1 MKIKRYIASNQQEAL
16 IKVKMDLGSEAV
28 ILSTRKIRQKGIKW
42 LFGKPMVEVVAA
54 VEEKQEVPAM
64 PFALQPKQKLSQ
76 QVQQSDIEKRLSGME
91 EMIKKLCQQ
100 VEKKYTHENTQE
112 ADGQEQKTAIK
123 VFYENLLNND
133 VEEEFAK
140 KAVDIVESKIGSS
153 TGFNECISILTNLIS
168 TTFGKSKPIKLRE
181 DGQPTVVAFVGPTG
195 VGKTTTLAKIA
206 ADFTLNAR
214 KKVGLITADTYRI
227 AAVEQLKTY
236 ADILGIPVCV
246 VYSPEDV
253 SHALEELK
261 DKDLILIDTAGRS
274 HKNKEQIDELKNFL
288 DAFKPDEVYLVL
300 SAASSYKS
308 CCEIIDVYNFINDY
322 KLIFTKTD
330 EAASLGVILNVKLK
344 SKKTLAYI
352 TMGQNVP
359 DDIEMFN
366 PDKIAKMLIGRLA

>member
-16 IKVKMDLGSEAV
+16 IKIKMDLGSEAV

-54 VEEKQEVPAM
+54 VEEKQEMPVVP
-64 PFALQPKQKLSQ
+64 FTLQPKQKVQ
-76 QVQQSDIEKRLSGME
+76 QHTVQSDIEKRISGME
-91 EMIKKLCQQ
+91 EMIKKLCRHIEQNDTDQ
-100 VEKKYTHENTQE
+100 AVQE
-112 ADGQEQKTAIK
+112 VGGQEQKTALK
-123 VFYENLLNND
+123 VFYENLLKND

-140 KAVDIVESKIGSS
+140 KAVEMVESKIGSS
-153 TGFNECISILTNLIS
+153 TGFNECISILSNLIS
-168 TTFGKSKPIKLRE
+168 STFGKSRPIKLRE
-181 DGQPTVVAFVGPTG
+181 DGHPAVIAFVGPTG

-227 AAVEQLKTY
+227 AAVEQLRTY

-253 SHALEELK
+253 PAALEELK

-274 HKNKEQIDELKNFL
+274 HKNKEQIDELRKFL
-288 DAFKPDEVYLVL
+288 DAFKADEVYLVL

-308 CCEIIDVYNFINDY
+308 CCEIIDTYNFIDDY
-322 KLIFTKTD
+322 KIIFTKTD
-330 EAASLGVILNVKLK
+330 EAASLGVILNVRLK
-344 SKKTLAYI
+344 SKKTLSYI